1 MEEFYTGEFGKE
13 KEPTLKDK
21 VDASYQLAKAFS
33 NLDEKEKE
41 KMIKKLKLP
50 RKARV
55 GKWRM
60 RKGYCGV
67 LFVNENRT
75 ISGQKVQL
83 DGGTYKTKD
92 GNYHVTNGNELH
104 FWEGKFPILWQRYDK
119 LNPTNLLAKAEEK
132 NEVYGQDMV
141 MLRMKRDLI
150 KEKKK
155 GGGIGWL
162 YIVLILGAGYFLL
175 KTFFPSMFG
184 G

>member
-1 MEEFYTGEFGKE
+1 MEEFYTEGFGKE
-13 KEPTLKDK
+13 KEPTLSEKVNEIYSVLKSGDK
-21 VDASYQLAKAFS
+21 
-33 NLDEKEKE
+33 KE
-41 KMIKKLKLP
+41 IRKLKLP
-50 RKARV
+50 RKAKV
-55 GKWRM
+55 GRFRRK
-60 RKGYCGV
+60 KGYCGV
-67 LFVNENRT
+67 LFLNENRT

-92 GNYHVTNGNELH
+92 NNYHVTNGKELF

-119 LNPTNLLAKAEEK
+119 LNPTNLLAKEDDK

-162 YIVLILGAGYFLL
+162 YIIAILGGGYFLL
-175 KTFFPSMFG
+175 KAFFPNLFG